1 MTIYDRKCNATR
13 YLEIKRF
20 ERVEKKKTI
29 KAYLWLV
36 TGMGLYMC
44 LMLQIMRAAI

>member
-1 MTIYDRKCNATR
+1 MTLYQRKCNATR
-13 YLEIKRF
+13 YLAIKRF
-20 ERVEKKKTI
+20 EKVEKKKTI